1 MINEKYFTRMTQALA
16 KNAKKKG
23 ICKEWH
29 GRILNSRTN
38 DALIGLYLDGIDFCL
53 ANDYPA
59 VDFIEANFSR
69 QKLEA
74 NGIYVNGRIN
84 AENVAKIVCLGDTR
98 GNIKVDDYNTAEIY
112 VKHDSEIGIVARGNA
127 FVMVDVF
134 DNAKVMV
141 SAGDNAKVCVNRYGN
156 AVVHP
161 VEDGSGCRIKVI
173 NKQKTTY

>member
-1 MINEKYFTRMTQALA
+1 MTKTLA

-23 ICKEWH
+23 ICTEWH
-29 GRILNSRTN
+29 GRILNSHTK

-59 VDFIEANFSR
+59 IDFIEANFSR

-74 NGIYVNGRIN
+74 NGIYVNGEIK
-84 AENVAKIVCLGDTR
+84 AENVAKTVCLGKTH
-98 GNIKVDDYNTAEIY
+98 GNIKVDAYNTAEIF
-112 VKHDSEIGIVARGNA
+112 VKHDSEICILARGNA

-134 DNAKVMV
+134 DDANVMV
-141 SAGDNAKVCVNRYGN
+141 SAADNAKVCVNRYGN

-161 VEDGSGCRIKVI
+161 VEDGPGCKIKI
-173 NKQKTTY
+173 ITKHKKTY